1 MWTCRTTFRI
11 LCTSF
16 RSRSILLEH
25 AHPFLVGKPLRQEY
39 HHSKRKK
46 MKKIQPGSNI
56 FFISPE
62 AQGRLLS
69 IPKDILTVMI
79 RLSALFCKL
88 FQIKNTSDILYE
100 RFTADFRPENE
111 ECPFCHARGNFVSFG
126 SYQRY
131 AVDISDEGSVSHQI
145 SVRRVKCKNCSHTH
159 ALLPDFLIPYSQHS
173 LSFILRVLF
182 LYFLHYKTVEK
193 LCTWAQITPSMLY
206 RWKALF
212 LKHRSLWLSALDQTV
227 ISVKVSIARFTE
239 FPRLSVFLRS
249 FFRKTGLSFLQS
261 HKNPANSRSAPS

>member
-1 MWTCRTTFRI
+1 
-11 LCTSF
+11 
-16 RSRSILLEH
+16 
-25 AHPFLVGKPLRQEY
+25 
-39 HHSKRKK
+39 
-46 MKKIQPGSNI
+46 MKKTQLGSNI

-69 IPKDILTVMI
+69 VPKDILTAMI

-100 RFTADFRPENE
+100 RFAAGFRPENE
-111 ECPFCHARGNFVSFG
+111 ACPFCHARGNFVSFG

-131 AVDISDEGSVSHQI
+131 AVDINGEESVSHQI

-159 ALLPDFLIPYSQHS
+159 ALLPDFLVPYSQHS

-182 LYFLHYKTVEK
+182 LYFLHYKTVDK
-193 LCTWAQITPSMLY
+193 LCSWAQITPSMLY

-212 LKHRSLWLSALDQTV
+212 LKHRSLWLSVLDQTA
-227 ISVKVSIARFTE
+227 ISVKDSIARITE
-239 FPRLSVFLRS
+239 FLPLSDFLHA
-249 FFRKTGLSFLQS
+249 FFRKTGFSFLQS